1 MNLILTFIECNIG
14 INVYCVAAHKWYL
27 SVDVY
32 GVGFLGVSLLVPHG
46 AIADDTSWEMY
57 MLINQ
62 GESR

>member
-1 MNLILTFIECNIG
+1 M
-14 INVYCVAAHKWYL
+14 NVYCIVARKWYL
-27 SVDVY
+27 SVDVNY
-32 GVGFLGVSLLVPHG
+32 VGFLGVSLLVPHG